1 MCFAGTPEQST
12 AAVPKEGT
20 TCRVRNSDGLDG
32 GVQRI
37 FWAFFKIK
45 LLFKNK
51 IQEINP
57 VNFF

>member
-51 IQEINP
+51 I
-57 VNFF
+57 